1 MQEEA
6 KKKRRTPK
14 QAKNNTEKS
23 KLDAPVKLKL
33 LFTIVDRSKGD
44 FYLSALEGYDV
55 NMQTVI
61 YGNGTAPTEA
71 LNLLGLNDAKKAII
85 ISCVKENKVKE
96 IMAAYEDKY
105 FKTKNGK
112 GIAFTIPV
120 SSVIGV
126 MVYKFLVNLTEG
138 KAE

>member
-6 KKKRRTPK
+6 KKKKRTSRST
-14 QAKNNTEKS
+14 KNVAEKS

-61 YGNGTAPTEA
+61 YGNGTAPTET
-71 LNLLGLNDAKKAII
+71 LNMLGLNDAKKAII
-85 ISCVKENKVKE
+85 ISCVNENKVKE